1 MSASNLP
8 MHAMPQHR
16 YPRLRGYEIGSDG
29 EIQSHLCLGLPC
41 CGLDLIIEHP
51 PTMTAL
57 ELYRIAGEFV
67 AMHER
72 VKQLPSFQ
80 VCALPHE

>member
-1 MSASNLP
+1 
-8 MHAMPQHR
+8 
-16 YPRLRGYEIGSDG
+16 
-29 EIQSHLCLGLPC
+29 
-41 CGLDLIIEHP
+41 
-51 PTMTAL
+51 
-57 ELYRIAGEFV
+57 LYRIAGEFV